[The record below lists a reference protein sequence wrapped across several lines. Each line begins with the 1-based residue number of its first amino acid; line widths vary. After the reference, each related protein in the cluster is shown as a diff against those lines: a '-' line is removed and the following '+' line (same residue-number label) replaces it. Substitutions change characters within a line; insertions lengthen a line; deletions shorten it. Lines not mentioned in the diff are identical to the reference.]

1 MEGERSTKY
10 FFGLEKSNN
19 KKKSICKLVNNGVA
33 LYDQTDISK
42 HAVDFYQH
50 LFRSTNPNKANMSE
64 YITSAET
71 HTIDSNLADE
81 LDSELTINELDA
93 VYSKLKNNKS
103 PGWDG

>member
-1 MEGERSTKY
+1 MSKY
-10 FFGLEKSNN
+10 
-19 KKKSICKLVNNGVA
+19 V
-33 LYDQTDISK
+33 
-42 HAVDFYQH
+42 VDFYQH

-103 PGWDG
+103 PGWDGLTAEFFKIIWEYIRLILCRHLRE

>member
-1 MEGERSTKY
+1 M
-10 FFGLEKSNN
+10 
-19 KKKSICKLVNNGVA
+19 
-33 LYDQTDISK
+33 
-42 HAVDFYQH
+42 DFYQH

-81 LDSELTINELDA
+81 LDSKCTINELDA

-103 PGWDG
+103 PRWDGLTAEFF